1 MSIKKLCSYT
11 GCHKVVDEGIKYC
24 IKHERVDKERYKE
37 YQARRL
43 ADTEEKKYQE
53 FYESIEWRRL
63 RKVIALG
70 FLEIDILEYY
80 TTGRIVQGERVH
92 HIVELRED
100 WNSRLDIFNLIY
112 LTEKNHRK
120 VHAIYER
127 SERDKKAMQNIL
139 FKLIDRFN
147 KEFN

>member
-139 FKLIDRFN
+139 FKLIERFN